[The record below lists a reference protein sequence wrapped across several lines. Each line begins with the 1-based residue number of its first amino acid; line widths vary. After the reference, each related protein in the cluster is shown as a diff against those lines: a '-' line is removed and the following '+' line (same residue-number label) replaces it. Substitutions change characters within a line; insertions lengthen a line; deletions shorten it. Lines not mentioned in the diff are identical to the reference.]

1 MPDRITL
8 TTPDPDLLP
17 LPHPEML
24 ALHATCAKVAHLSGA
39 GEYMNKIVDDME
51 TLDVLV
57 DDGSSK
63 DLLYHALVLTQ
74 VVSAESV

>member
-17 LPHPEML
+17 LPHPVML
-24 ALHATCAKVAHLSGA
+24 VLHPTCAKVAHLSGA
-39 GEYMNKIVDDME
+39 GEYINKIVDDME
-51 TLDVLV
+51 TLDVLA

-63 DLLYHALVLTQ
+63 DLLYHAVFLAQL
-74 VVSAESV
+74 VSAEGV